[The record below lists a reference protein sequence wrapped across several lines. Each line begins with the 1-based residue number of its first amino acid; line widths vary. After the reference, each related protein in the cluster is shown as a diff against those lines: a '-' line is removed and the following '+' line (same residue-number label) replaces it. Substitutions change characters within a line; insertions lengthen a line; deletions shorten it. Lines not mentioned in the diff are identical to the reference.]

1 MPGRENGSQAEEI
14 ERKLREFILAELVDE
29 PFRGEDPLAAG
40 AVDSLG
46 VEQLIE
52 YIAEAFGVDLDDEE
66 IVFDNF
72 ESLAVLSALV
82 DSKCRA

>member
-1 MPGRENGSQAEEI
+1 MPDGAESGLRAEEI
-14 ERKLREFILAELVDE
+14 ERRLRDFIVAELVDE

-52 YIAEAFGVDLDDEE
+52 YIAEAFEVELADEE
-66 IVFDNF
+66 IVEQSF
-72 ESLAVLSALV
+72 ESLPALATLV
-82 DSKCRA
+82 DSKC